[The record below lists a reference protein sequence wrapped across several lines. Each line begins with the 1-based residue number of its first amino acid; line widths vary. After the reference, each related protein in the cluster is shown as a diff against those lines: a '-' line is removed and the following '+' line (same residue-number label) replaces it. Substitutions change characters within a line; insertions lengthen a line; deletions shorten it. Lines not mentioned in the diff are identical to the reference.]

1 MMPDQLVAELPEAAK
16 TSGKGARIKASSAPV
31 LFDMNTRT
39 THRAMGSGAARVLVG
54 MSNQPSG
61 DTAGTSQTT
70 NSPLP
75 PDASPVQQS
84 PKKRTT
90 RGMKVGEAGHHLV
103 LRHLGHTEAVRSP
116 GTATPS
122 PAGSN
127 QPFVTPHTLQSPE
140 PKVTEGSPPPAT
152 TGLASKD
159 AEGTATLRYVHLLFD
174 ILARVCR

>member
-16 TSGKGARIKASSAPV
+16 TSGKGARSKASSAPV

-54 MSNQPSG
+54 MSNQASG

-70 NSPLP
+70 DSPLP
-75 PDASPVQQS
+75 LDASPVQQTRR
-84 PKKRTT
+84 KRTA
-90 RGMKVGEAGHHLV
+90 RAMKVGEAGHHLV

-127 QPFVTPHTLQSPE
+127 QPFVTPHTHHAPVS
-140 PKVTEGSPPPAT
+140 KVTESSPPSAT
-152 TGLASKD
+152 TGVELFPKALAPKD
-159 AEGTATLRYVHLLFD
+159 AQQQQVP
-174 ILARVCR
+174 